1 MQTYE
6 LLRKLI
12 AWEKGELDDDEE
24 SVIELFQQLIDEGI
38 VWEMPGY
45 YPRMAKMLIE
55 RGHCHKFELR
65 AVK

>member
-1 MQTYE
+1 MTSE
-6 LLRKLI
+6 MLLKLI
-12 AWEKGELDDDEE
+12 AFEKGEFIDDEE
-24 SVIELFQQLIDEGI
+24 TVVELFQQLIDEGV
-38 VWEMPGY
+38 VWQMPGF